1 MITIKSKSYNKD
13 DAIFVADVINRG
25 LCGHCEQYSSYY
37 NPQDMNCEGRAHKT
51 DCVDLQSAYHYMLA
65 KALLMFAEEN
75 AGKVDPLELELLD
88 S

>member
-1 MITIKSKSYNKD
+1 MITIKSSAYTKD

-37 NPQDMNCEGRAHKT
+37 DPQDMNCEGCTHKT
-51 DCVDLQSAYHYMLA
+51 ACADLQSVYHYMIA
-65 KALLMFAEEN
+65 KALRMFDEDKTVKTVPYEM
-75 AGKVDPLELELLD
+75 ELPD